1 VTTPLVLLP
10 GLLCDGAL
18 WAPIIDALADVAHCH
33 VADLARDDGV
43 RAMAHRV
50 LDEAPWPEFA
60 LAGFSMGG
68 YVAFEVMRQAPGR
81 ITRLALLDTGAGPDS
96 PERAE
101 ERRRG
106 ISLARSDKGF
116 TTIAHL
122 LLSSMLHP
130 DRADDPVLGAVLRTM
145 AERVGRE
152 GYVRQQTAILGRPD
166 SRPSLV
172 DIRCPTLV
180 LCGRDDRR
188 APLAWHEEMA
198 AGIPGAVLEIIED
211 SGHMVTL
218 EQPAATAAA
227 LRRWLMPGSPSLG
240 GA

>member
-1 VTTPLVLLP
+1 MTTPLVLLP

-18 WAPIIDALADVAHCH
+18 WSPMIDALADIAHCH
-33 VADLARDDGV
+33 VADLTRDDSV
-43 RAMAHRV
+43 RAMARRV
-50 LDEAPWPEFA
+50 LDEAPWAEFA

-96 PERAE
+96 PERAD

-106 ISLARSDKGF
+106 IALARTDKGF
-116 TTIAHL
+116 MTIARL

-130 DRADDPVLGAVLRTM
+130 DRADDPVLGAALRTM

-152 GYVRQQTAILGRPD
+152 GYVRQQTAILARPD
-166 SRPSLV
+166 SRPLLAT
-172 DIRCPTLV
+172 IQCPTLV
-180 LCGRDDRR
+180 LCGREDHR
-188 APLAWHEEMA
+188 APLTWHEEMA
-198 AGIPGAVLEIIED
+198 TGIPGAVLEIIED

-218 EQPAATAAA
+218 EQPTATAAA
-227 LRRWLMPGSPSLG
+227 LRRWL
-240 GA
+240 ARD